1 MIKIPNLE
9 NIKAVSI
16 PLRDFNKEVYK
27 LIGQD
32 AERVGITTQQL
43 IVLFEV
49 ANNPLGGLEQ
59 LSETMQL
66 SASTLSGIVDRLV
79 KTELLVRERSERDR
93 RHLELRI
100 SPAGGERVREAFNP
114 ETSVF
119 LQRMSFALQLPEED
133 LQTMMRVQRQMLA
146 RIRGEDETTPS
157 K

>member
-1 MIKIPNLE
+1 MIKIPNLD

-100 SPAGGERVREAFNP
+100 SPAGVERVREAFNP
-114 ETSVF
+114 DTSVF

-146 RIRGEDETTPS
+146 RLRGEDETSPS